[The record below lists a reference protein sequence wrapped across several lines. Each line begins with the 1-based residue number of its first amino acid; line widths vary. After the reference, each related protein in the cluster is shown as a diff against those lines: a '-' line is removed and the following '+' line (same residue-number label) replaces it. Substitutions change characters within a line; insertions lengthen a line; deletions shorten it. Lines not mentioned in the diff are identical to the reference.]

1 MVAGLRTALV
11 ALLIAVTGLAACS
24 DDDSTDDSTDDYIT
38 RVSRICTQVERELSG
53 LESTRVESRRE
64 RAALIDDVIATSRDA
79 VRRLKA
85 IEPPGGD
92 DGETAKRFVSTLER
106 EVDND
111 AVPAL
116 EDLRDA
122 VISGDPRA
130 ADNAGARLRR
140 LERSKS
146 DRYARALGANACAA

>member
-1 MVAGLRTALV
+1 MVARLRTALV
-11 ALLIAVTGLAACS
+11 AVVIAVALLAACS
-24 DDDSTDDSTDDYIT
+24 DDDSTDDYVT
-38 RVSRICTQVERELSG
+38 RVSRICTEVEHELSG
-53 LESTRVESRRE
+53 LESTRAESRRE
-64 RAALIDDVIATSRDA
+64 RAALIDDVIATSREA

-85 IEPPGGD
+85 IEPPDGD
-92 DGETAKRFVSTLER
+92 DGETAERFVSTLER
-106 EVDND
+106 EIDND

-130 ADNAGARLRR
+130 ADDAGARLRR

-146 DRYARALGANACAA
+146 DRYAHELGANACAA